1 MTVCPLLVCSRMERK
16 TDWLKE
22 TSAEITRKLQERENS
37 AKLYKRYLLAYISIC
52 MKSWSHVLLGYLV
65 CHLLVLGCSELEMK
79 IDLLTEMT
87 DKVTRRQKERK
98 DTALQYK
105 RYMVECIDMTIF
117 IILPDH
123 PI

>member
-1 MTVCPLLVCSRMERK
+1 
-16 TDWLKE
+16 
-22 TSAEITRKLQERENS
+22 
-37 AKLYKRYLLAYISIC
+37 
-52 MKSWSHVLLGYLV
+52 MKSWSHVLLGYFV
-65 CHLLVLGCSELEMK
+65 CRLLVLGCSELEMK
-79 IDLLTEMT
+79 IDILTEMT

-105 RYMVECIDMTIF
+105 RYLVGCMDMTIF

>member
-1 MTVCPLLVCSRMERK
+1 
-16 TDWLKE
+16 
-22 TSAEITRKLQERENS
+22 
-37 AKLYKRYLLAYISIC
+37 

-65 CHLLVLGCSELEMK
+65 CPLLVLGCSELEMK

-105 RYMVECIDMTIF
+105 RYLVECMDMTIF
-117 IILPDH
+117 IILPDQ

>member
-1 MTVCPLLVCSRMERK
+1 M
-16 TDWLKE
+16 
-22 TSAEITRKLQERENS
+22 
-37 AKLYKRYLLAYISIC
+37 
-52 MKSWSHVLLGYLV
+52 LGYLV
-65 CHLLVLGCSELEMK
+65 CPLLVLGCSELEMK

-105 RYMVECIDMTIF
+105 RYLVECMDMTIF
-117 IILPDH
+117 IILPDQ